1 MKPVLDLLR
10 YEREDGTVPLERWL
24 LSLRDLKAQAR
35 VRVRLQQLRFGNFGD
50 CVSVGEGVV
59 ELRIHLGPGY
69 RVYCGRDGQTVVVLL
84 SAGVKHTQAADIRQ
98 AKAYW
103 NHWKRS
109 V

>member
-1 MKPVLDLLR
+1 MQPVLELLR
-10 YEREDGTVPLERWL
+10 YEGEDGTIPIEQWL

-35 VRVRLQQLRFGNFGD
+35 VRVRLMQLRFGNFGD
-50 CVSVGEGVV
+50 CVSVGEGVI

-69 RVYCGRDGQTVVVLL
+69 RVYCGRYGQAVVVLL
-84 SAGVKHTQAADIRQ
+84 NGGDKHTQAADIRR

-103 NHWKRS
+103 THWKRS